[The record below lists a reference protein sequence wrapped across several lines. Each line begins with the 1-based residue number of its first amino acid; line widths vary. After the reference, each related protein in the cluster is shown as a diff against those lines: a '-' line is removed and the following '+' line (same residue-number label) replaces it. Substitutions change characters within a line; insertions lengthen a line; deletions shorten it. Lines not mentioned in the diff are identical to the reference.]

1 MVIQLRKAGKKV
13 GRTIHRV
20 AYVEQLTSTI
30 QYTIQEPEGGI
41 SDVKYIDIDETGKF
55 RYKGM
60 LYDFCTVY
68 NLTPQE
74 ETSHHGWKS

>member
-1 MVIQLRKAGKKV
+1 MIIHLRKAGKKV
-13 GRTIHRV
+13 GRTIHHV
-20 AYVEQLTSTI
+20 AYAEHLASTV

-41 SDVKYIDIDETGKF
+41 SDVKRIDIDEAGKF

-60 LYDFCTVY
+60 LYDFCAVY

-74 ETSHHGWKS
+74 EENHGWKS